1 MLTEL
6 IHQKN
11 CKKHEMITDMHTGE
25 IACSSCGT
33 VSSEPILDLGSESS
47 GLNPNDY
54 QNNSRV
60 GAKRSLKMIDM
71 GLSTLIEA
79 KDKDV
84 TGKSLSS

>member
-6 IHQKN
+6 IHQEN
-11 CKKHEMITDMHTGE
+11 CKKHEIVTDLHTGE
-25 IACSSCGT
+25 IACSNCGI
-33 VSSEPILDLGSESS
+33 VSSEPIIDQGAEMSGGSSA
-47 GLNPNDY
+47 DY

-84 TGKSLSS
+84 TGKLIPI